1 MMKVLVVNHT
11 EVRESLPITECIQA
25 VEDALRV
32 LNQGNALNPLRSSL
46 WLPDRSGLLG
56 MMPGY
61 LGSPEVFGIKIVSVF
76 PGNHNTEYDSHQG
89 SVMLFETTHGCPLAI
104 MDAGE
109 ITAIRTGAASGV
121 ATKLLAN
128 ADAEDLAIL
137 GSGVQARTHL
147 SAMIAVRNVKKVR
160 VWSRTPENAQRFADG
175 ESRTHGIAVEAV
187 SSARS
192 AVEGASLICTTTS
205 SEQPV
210 LLGEW
215 LSPGVHINAV
225 GSSIKSTRELDT
237 AAVVKS
243 RLFVDRKESTV
254 NEAGDYL
261 FPKHEGAIDESHIQ
275 GEIGD
280 VLLNKIEGRRSEDEI
295 TLFKSLGLAV
305 EDVAAAFHIYRKF
318 EKSGKGNWVELGGK
332 RSS

>member
-1 MMKVLVVNHT
+1 MG
-11 EVRESLPITECIQA
+11 ECIQ
-25 VEDALRV
+25 VIEDALRA
-32 LNQGNALNPLRSSL
+32 LNQGNALNPLRSGL

-56 MMPGY
+56 VMPAY
-61 LGSPEVFGIKIVSVF
+61 LGSPEVLGIKIVSIF
-76 PGNHNTEYDSHQG
+76 PGNQKTEYDSHQG
-89 SVMLFETTHGCPLAI
+89 SVMIFETKHGCPLAI

-109 ITAIRTGAASGV
+109 ITAIRTAAASGV
-121 ATKLLAN
+121 ATNLLAN
-128 ADAEDLAIL
+128 AHAEDLAIL

-147 SAMIAVRNVKKVR
+147 AAMIAVRNVKKVR
-160 VWSRTPENAQRFADG
+160 VWSRTTENAQRFADS
-175 ESRTHGIAVEAV
+175 ESRRHGVEIEAV

-192 AVEGASLICTTTS
+192 AVDGASLICTTTS
-205 SEQPV
+205 SEEPV
-210 LLGEW
+210 LFGEW
-215 LSPGVHINAV
+215 LSPGTHINAV

-261 FPKHEGAIDESHIQ
+261 LPKNEGAIDESHIR

-280 VLLNKIEGRRSEDEI
+280 ILLNKIEGRRSEHEI
-295 TLFKSLGLAV
+295 TLFKSLGLAI
-305 EDVAAAFHIYRKF
+305 EDVAVAFHIYQKF

-332 RSS
+332 RNL

>member
-1 MMKVLVVNHT
+1 MKVLIVNHK
-11 EVRESLPITECIQA
+11 EVREFLPMTECIQV
-25 VEDALRV
+25 VEDALRA
-32 LNQGNALNPLRSSL
+32 LSQGNALNPLRSGL

-56 MMPGY
+56 VMPGY
-61 LGSPEVFGIKIVSVF
+61 LGSPEVLGIKLVSIF
-76 PGNHNTEYDSHQG
+76 PGNERTEYNSHQG
-89 SVMLFETTHGCPLAI
+89 SVILFESKHGRPLAI

-109 ITAIRTGAASGV
+109 ITAIRTAAASGV

-147 SAMIAVRNVKKVR
+147 AAMMAVRNVKKVR
-160 VWSRTPENAQRFADG
+160 VWSRTTENAQRFA
-175 ESRTHGIAVEAV
+175 ESESERYGIAIEAV

-192 AVEGASLICTTTS
+192 AVEGASLICTATS
-205 SEQPV
+205 SEKPV
-210 LLGEW
+210 LFGEW
-215 LSPGVHINAV
+215 LSPGTHINAV
-225 GSSIKSTRELDT
+225 GSSIESARELDT

-243 RLFVDRKESTV
+243 RLFVDRRESTV

-261 FPKHEGAIDESHIQ
+261 LPKNEGAIDESHIQ

-280 VLLNKIEGRRSEDEI
+280 ILLNKIEGRRSEDEI

-305 EDVAAAFHIYRKF
+305 EDVAAAFHIYQKF
-318 EKSGKGNWVELGGK
+318 ENSGKGNWVELGGK
-332 RSS
+332 KDL